1 MVVIAIV
8 VILIIRGRQWLIRCR
23 IRNMTEKRHSDQ
35 DGMSVRIAG
44 TKETKD
50 SIVFPIMDQSDTA
63 CSVVSPL
70 AKPLQLGVIKMN
82 DLKKKKQNSPSL
94 TIEGEHFF
102 FFFSSFFLLCC
113 CM

>member
-1 MVVIAIV
+1 MCVIVVIVIV
-8 VILIIRGRQWLIRCR
+8 VILIIRGRQWGIRCR
-23 IRNMTEKRHSDQ
+23 IRNRAEKRHSDQ

-70 AKPLQLGVIKMN
+70 AKPLQLGVIKM
-82 DLKKKKQNSPSL
+82 
-94 TIEGEHFF
+94 TIRAAPP
-102 FFFSSFFLLCC
+102 
-113 CM
+113 